1 MVQENDL
8 HRKSFLQLSARMAIS
23 LAGILGLGGLA
34 RFFSHKMEAG
44 KPTRFELGSIDDFP
58 ASGKLIRSD
67 IPAVVFK
74 TSGGYQA
81 YSLVCTHLGC
91 TLEVA
96 GDGFECQCHGSQF
109 DPDGK
114 VLKGPADQPLS
125 KMEIHLTDDG
135 NLILELGE
143 DWK

>member
-67 IPAVVFK
+67 IPAVVYK
-74 TSGGYQA
+74 TSGGYLA

-91 TLEVA
+91 TLEES
-96 GDGFECQCHGSQF
+96 GEGYRCQCHGSQF
-109 DPDGK
+109 DPDGN
-114 VLKGPADQPLS
+114 VLKGPADQPLTEL
-125 KMEIHLTDDG
+125 KIQLTDDG
-135 NLILELGE
+135 NLVLESGE
-143 DWK
+143 DW